1 MTDWETVIGLEVHAQ
16 LLTRTK
22 MFCRCP
28 ADYAD
33 AAPNSRVCPICLGL
47 PGALPTINRA
57 AVELT
62 VRTGLAL
69 GSRIAEVS
77 WFDRKNYFYPDL
89 VKGYQISQYPAPL
102 CSGGEVLFVAQ
113 GERRRV
119 GITRVHLEEDTA
131 KHTDRNDRDGPYSL
145 INANRSGVPLIEI
158 VGEPELRSGDEAREY
173 LRTLRAILRYI
184 GASSGN
190 MEEGAM
196 RCDANV
202 SVRPRGAPNFG
213 TKVEIKNMNSFR
225 SVAAALEFE
234 SRRQV
239 DVLEAGGT
247 IAQETRGWDDSRGV
261 TVSQRSKE
269 YAHDYRY
276 FPEPD
281 LLPLRVTADWLAA
294 IQARM
299 PEMPEARVERYQRS
313 LGLTEYDARLLADER
328 EFADLFDETVARGAD
343 PKQTANWINGDTRRE
358 LSDRALASTLL
369 NAARLHGIISLVA
382 AGEVNRSQ
390 AQEILAEVITSGG
403 DPSEIATRRGL
414 RQISDES
421 SLSATVRD
429 VLAAHPRSVADYQS
443 GKQQVMGFLVGQVMK
458 ATRGK
463 ANPAVVNRLLA
474 EVLTP
479 PA

>member
-22 MFCRCP
+22 MFCRCS

-69 GSRIAEVS
+69 GARIAEIS

-89 VKGYQISQYPAPL
+89 MKGYQISQYPAPL
-102 CSGGEVLFVAQ
+102 CSGGEVRFVVH
-113 GERRRV
+113 GERRRIGV
-119 GITRVHLEEDTA
+119 TRVHLEEDTA
-131 KHTDRNDRDGPYSL
+131 KHTDRNDHHGSYSL

-158 VGEPELRSGDEAREY
+158 VGEPELRSGEEAREY

-184 GASSGN
+184 GACSGN
-190 MEEGAM
+190 MEEGAI

-202 SVRPRGAPNFG
+202 SVRLRGTANFG

-225 SVAAALEFE
+225 SVAAALDFE

-239 DVLEAGGT
+239 GVLEGGGT
-247 IAQETRGWDDSRGV
+247 ITQETRGWDDARGV

-281 LLPLRVTADWLAA
+281 LRPLRIPSDWLAA
-294 IQARM
+294 IRAQM
-299 PEMPEARVERYQRS
+299 PELPEARAARYQRS

-328 EFADLFDETVARGAD
+328 EFADLFDETVTRGAD
-343 PKQTANWINGDTRRE
+343 PKQTANWINGDVRRE
-358 LSDRALASTLL
+358 LGDRSLASTRL
-369 NAARLHGIISLVA
+369 NAERLQGTLSLLA
-382 AGEVNRSQ
+382 AGDVNRAQ
-390 AQEILAEVITSGG
+390 AQTILAEVIVSGA
-403 DPSEIATRRGL
+403 DPAEVATRRGL

-421 SLSATVRD
+421 ALAATIRE
-429 VLAAHPRSVADYQS
+429 VLASHPRSVADFHS

-463 ANPAVVNRLLA
+463 ANPTIVNRLLA
-474 EVLTP
+474 EMLTTP
-479 PA
+479 G